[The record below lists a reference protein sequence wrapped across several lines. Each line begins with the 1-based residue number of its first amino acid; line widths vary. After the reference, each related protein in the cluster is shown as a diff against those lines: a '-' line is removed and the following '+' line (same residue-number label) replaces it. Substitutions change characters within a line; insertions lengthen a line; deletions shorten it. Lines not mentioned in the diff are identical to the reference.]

1 MSVNMEELRA
11 KIEAEITEKVR
22 AEAKAEALKEFVS
35 NAEKLVTIAQIAKE
49 VGSIEQTVKGIIT
62 GANVQSVMK
71 VGRSE
76 FYHREEIVKA
86 YASKHANLL
95 KFLGIVHEAGAE

>member
-76 FYHREEIVKA
+76 FYHREEIVQA
-86 YASKHANLL
+86 YANKHANLL
-95 KFLGIVHEAGAE
+95 KFLGVVHEAGA